1 MYGILKLMGVML
13 LAPLAWALNGDG
25 GGDGGKGDPATAGG
39 DGSGKSSGDPALGD
53 GGKGDPATTDPGKD
67 GLTDGGKAAID
78 AERKRAEKAEADL
91 RKLQKRIEEE
101 ERAKLSDHERE
112 VREAEDRGRVSAK
125 KEMLKM
131 LAAERLKAHGSAKMS
146 IKPERIPALFNL
158 DDFIEGEELKGDS
171 DFTAAIEAL
180 IKEEPHLAARPTP
193 GTPGPDGFA
202 GSPTTPNR
210 NALGGV
216 IRTAWEKVG
225 R

>member
-1 MYGILKLMGVML
+1 ML
-13 LAPLAWALNGDG
+13 LLLNEEAG
-25 GGDGGKGDPATAGG
+25 GGGAGDPTGAGGGSSSKPPGDPAS
-39 DGSGKSSGDPALGD
+39 GSGGQGDPAV
-53 GGKGDPATTDPGKD
+53 DPGKD
-67 GLTDGGKAAID
+67 DLGDKGKAALD
-78 AERKRAEKAEADL
+78 NERRRAEKAESDL
-91 RKLQKRIEEE
+91 RKLQKRMEEE

-112 VREAEDRGRVSAK
+112 VREAEDRGRVAAK

-158 DDFIEGEELKGDS
+158 DDFIEGEELKGDA

-193 GTPGPDGFA
+193 ATPGPDGFA
-202 GSPTTPNR
+202 GSPTITNR